1 MIHDQELERRL
12 HAQRR
17 QAGSDRYDEV
27 WEAVCITAPMPNTE
41 HQEIVSRLCFVLQE
55 TLGWAGPGIVL
66 PGVNLSDRQG
76 DDWHQN
82 YRVPDIALRL
92 ADGHAVDCGTH
103 WSGAVDLLVEVVS
116 RGDLSRDKLPFY
128 SRLGVRELL
137 VVDRD
142 PWQLELYHPA
152 RQGASLVSRVAAGDA
167 PMASELLPLA
177 FGFLAA
183 EPRPKILVLHL
194 QDGRNWQI

>member
-1 MIHDQELERRL
+1 MIHDPELERRL

-17 QAGSDRYDEV
+17 QAGADRYDEV
-27 WEAVCITAPMPNTE
+27 WESVCMMARMPNTE
-41 HQEIVSRLCFVLQE
+41 HQEIVSRLCYVLQE

-66 PGVNLSDRQG
+66 PGVNLSDREG
-76 DDWHQN
+76 DDWQQH

-92 ADGHAVDCGTH
+92 ADGSARDCGTH

-116 RGDLSRDKLPFY
+116 TGDLSRDKLPFY
-128 SRLGVRELL
+128 ARIGVRELL

-152 RQGASLVSRVAAGDA
+152 RQGATPVSRVAVGDD
-167 PMASELLPLA
+167 PVASDLLPLV
-177 FGFLAA
+177 FGLVAA
-183 EPRPKILVLHL
+183 EPRPRILVLHL
-194 QDGRNWQI
+194 RDGRSWQI